1 MKRWWWEGWQQLDW
15 LASSKIFFFKL
26 KYIFLHI
33 DRYIIYT
40 RRSKWRKKRKKKKL
54 EGISKWLLLLIHK
67 HFRLSLTKDLPPSLS
82 TLLVAGRAWTSSH
95 YIFFYSRAQI
105 QAKQTNLPINITNVR
120 AKNNKK
126 Y

>member
-1 MKRWWWEGWQQLDW
+1 MTKEKEKEKAWRNLKVAAASNSQTFSSLPNEGP
-15 LASSKIFFFKL
+15 STFSPP
-26 KYIFLHI
+26 FL
-33 DRYIIYT
+33 
-40 RRSKWRKKRKKKKL
+40 L
-54 EGISKWLLLLIHK
+54 Q
-67 HFRLSLTKDLPPSLS
+67 
-82 TLLVAGRAWTSSH
+82 AGRGLPHTI